1 MLGGGVRSC
10 PAATIHGGFRHIGR
24 HCQRPGHHCA
34 ACLRTALIAGRGTLP
49 ASRSSVMQRPP
60 WTHQGMNRVRWAVRV
75 TATRKGGWPT
85 GSKGGAQGANCG
97 CTGWSSP
104 RGVSSGMP
112 RVLPGIEVNGGR
124 LAADECRAIIVGIC
138 AFAGLGPPRS
148 VLICDDRPAARQGL
162 LELLR
167 PLSSVSEIRCVSDG
181 FSLVDAAAG
190 EPVDLVLG
198 IHPSTVI
205 IVVGSAGDIDV
216 LARAY
221 LRGPRGMLLWEPP
234 AAPWN

>member
-1 MLGGGVRSC
+1 
-10 PAATIHGGFRHIGR
+10 
-24 HCQRPGHHCA
+24 
-34 ACLRTALIAGRGTLP
+34 
-49 ASRSSVMQRPP
+49 
-60 WTHQGMNRVRWAVRV
+60 
-75 TATRKGGWPT
+75 
-85 GSKGGAQGANCG
+85 
-97 CTGWSSP
+97 
-104 RGVSSGMP
+104 MP

-162 LELLR
+162 VELLR
-167 PLSSVSEIRCVSDG
+167 PLSSVSEIRCVADG
-181 FSLVDAAAG
+181 FSLVDAVAG
-190 EPVDLVLG
+190 EPVDLVLIG
-198 IHPSTVI
+198 VHRASQIGPEAIDLVLGMHPSTVI

-221 LRGPRGMLLWEPP
+221 LRGPRGMLLWEPS